1 METHRRRIIWFCST
15 ETIAKGPEAMRR
27 LRDEIGLTTIMPES
41 PVCHTS
47 GFRASDALAARG
59 PFEDW
64 RQRTDR
70 WPKAAQ
76 GIYPPVAGTVGNFDD
91 GELRRAID
99 VAHEAG
105 IEVWGHIGLWSYGGD
120 VFPEYAMRDVDG
132 AELDPRWK
140 AWGVGLCPSHPRG
153 EAWTADCLEDVTKR
167 YDVDGFCVD
176 HARYPQPANLHAL
189 IACACENCC
198 AAGEAL
204 GFDASRLVVAAREAR
219 DALREIDEEGV
230 RRALAS
236 ELRGPDLLPAL
247 GVPRAA
253 WEWLLMRAALL
264 AQRMTAFRSRVQD
277 VRQGLPFGSDVFAP
291 SIALP
296 GGHDYGRWEA
306 ATDFLTGGSSA
317 GGVVGWATGA
327 TNAAAEWAQALTELA
342 PEVDEEDAVELA
354 LRLLSQ
360 DDVAD
365 VPRHI
370 VALREG
376 TLPLAALY
384 EREVARLVAVTSG
397 RVPLYPPI
405 SAGGNPDLVRRLGA
419 SVQAHGCHG
428 AMVTVAPDNEQ
439 SLQALRD
446 GVGPLAKYY

>member
-1 METHRRRIIWFCST
+1 
-15 ETIAKGPEAMRR
+15 
-27 LRDEIGLTTIMPES
+27 
-41 PVCHTS
+41 
-47 GFRASDALAARG
+47 
-59 PFEDW
+59 
-64 RQRTDR
+64 
-70 WPKAAQ
+70 
-76 GIYPPVAGTVGNFDD
+76 
-91 GELRRAID
+91 
-99 VAHEAG
+99 
-105 IEVWGHIGLWSYGGD
+105 
-120 VFPEYAMRDVDG
+120 
-132 AELDPRWK
+132 
-140 AWGVGLCPSHPRG
+140 
-153 EAWTADCLEDVTKR
+153 
-167 YDVDGFCVD
+167 
-176 HARYPQPANLHAL
+176 
-189 IACACENCC
+189 
-198 AAGEAL
+198 
-204 GFDASRLVVAAREAR
+204 VAAREAR

-264 AQRMTAFRSRVQD
+264 AQRMAAFRSRVQD

-428 AMVTVAPDNEQ
+428 AMVTVDPDNEQ
-439 SLQALRD
+439 SLPALRD
-446 GVGPLAKYY
+446 GLGPLAKYY